1 MIRRHPDTAL
11 VPYLRGE
18 LSGEEGARVAR
29 HLEGCAAC
37 RAEADAAGA
46 AMREL
51 SRRVEEI
58 PAPEPVSYRAGLYR
72 KLEARRLAA
81 GARRQ
86 SAGRGTDGWFRPRI
100 VSLSVGAL
108 AVAGVAAL
116 ILTARWNERVAPP
129 SLDQLASPDRMAQEA
144 VMSGADIDMLRDY
157 PMVEHLDLL
166 ENYDTIAHLD
176 ELAPSAPASDE
187 NRS

>member
-1 MIRRHPDTAL
+1 MITRHPDAAL

-18 LSGEEGARVAR
+18 LSDEEGARVAR

-51 SRRVEEI
+51 WRRVEGI
-58 PAPEPVSYRAGLYR
+58 PAPDPVQYRAGLYR
-72 KLEARRLAA
+72 RLEARRSAA
-81 GARRQ
+81 QRRGQ
-86 SAGRGTDGWFRPRI
+86 KTDEWSRTRI
-100 VSLSVGAL
+100 VGFSLGAL
-108 AVAGVAAL
+108 AAAGVAAL
-116 ILTARWNERVAPP
+116 ILTMRSSVHVAMPP
-129 SLDQLASPDRMAQEA
+129 LDQLASPDRIAQEA

-157 PMVEHLDLL
+157 PIVEHLDLL

-176 ELAPSAPASDE
+176 DLAPSAPASDE